1 MKAQAQRFDPRQQM
15 QGKTFEIFH
24 YREPPAEEVQIHHHD
39 FYEVYF
45 LLDGDVEYWVDGRVY
60 HLRSGD
66 LLLINP
72 MEFHRPLLREEN
84 PVYERI
90 VLWINKDYLE
100 HLTDDAVGLSR
111 CFDKSL
117 PTHTNFLRPS
127 SVQRSALHAQLGAL
141 IRESY
146 GTEYGHTLYAG
157 GVFLQFMAEVNRLAL
172 HGDARRSAKKSGS
185 SLVSQVLDYIGEHY
199 SDELSLESL
208 ADRFFVNK
216 YHLAHE
222 FSREV
227 GTGIHR
233 YILMKRLFA
242 AHQRLSQGG
251 SPGDVYLQCG
261 FREYSSFYR
270 AFKAEYGIRPRDCG
284 TE

>member
-1 MKAQAQRFDPRQQM
+1 MKAQAQRFDPRQHM
-15 QGKTFEIFH
+15 QGKTFEVFH
-24 YREPPAEEVQIHHHD
+24 YRKPPAEEVQIHHHD
-39 FYEVYF
+39 CYEIYF
-45 LLDGDVEYWVDGRVY
+45 LLDGNVEYWVDGRTY
-60 HLRSGD
+60 HLQSGD

-72 MEFHRPLLREEN
+72 MEFHRPVLREEN

-90 VLWINKDYLE
+90 VLWINKEYLE
-100 HLTDDAVGLSR
+100 HLTDDTVGLSR
-111 CFDKSL
+111 CFDKTLS
-117 PTHTNFLRPS
+117 THTNFLRPS
-127 SVQRSALHAQLGAL
+127 SVQRSALHALLGAL

-146 GTEYGHTLYAG
+146 GNEYGCGWYANG
-157 GVFLQFMAEVNRLAL
+157 LFLQFMTEVNRLAL
-172 HGDARRSAKKSGS
+172 HGDARRDAKKSGS
-185 SLVSQVLDYIGEHY
+185 SLVSQVLEYIGEHY
-199 SDELSLESL
+199 ADDLSLELL
-208 ADRFFVNK
+208 ADLFFVNK

-242 AHQRLSQGG
+242 AYQRLSQGA

-270 AFKAEYGIRPRDCG
+270 AFKAEYGIRPRDCSG
-284 TE
+284 E